1 MSYTLKQSLRH
12 LSITGLMCAGL
23 LANVAAADTGTW
35 PKEQPIRLIVPFAPG
50 GATDTM
56 GRLIANELSNHLKQ
70 SVVVENRSGGGGN
83 IGSNLVAKAGPDGY
97 TLLFGAAGNITIN
110 PSLFDN
116 MPYSAERDLSPV
128 ALVSQSMNVLVV
140 PASLPVNSVSE
151 FVDYAK
157 KNADTLNHG
166 SSGNGGT
173 SHLAGEL
180 FNTMAGMKITHV
192 PYQGSGPAM
201 IDLLAG
207 RVHVMFDN
215 LPSALPHI
223 HSGKL
228 KALGVTGLT
237 RSDELPDV
245 PTIDETGLKG
255 FEATTWFGIFAPTG
269 TPEAIQERLNSL
281 VNTIMQEPKNQ
292 EKLKSMAAYVKP
304 TSREEFAELIKRD
317 TEKWARVIKIA
328 GISLE

>member
-1 MSYTLKQSLRH
+1 MSSTITQCIRSLG
-12 LSITGLMCAGL
+12 ITALVFAGL
-23 LANVAAADTGTW
+23 HAGSATADTIGW
-35 PKEQPIRLIVPFAPG
+35 PQEQPIRLIVPFAPG
-50 GATDTM
+50 GATDSM
-56 GRLIANELSNHLKQ
+56 GRLIANELSNRLKQ
-70 SVVVENRSGGGGN
+70 SVVVENRPGGGGN
-83 IGSNLVAKAGPDGY
+83 IGSNLVAKAKPDGY

-116 MPYSAERDLSPV
+116 MPYSPERDLSPV

-201 IDLLAG
+201 VDLLAG

-215 LPSALPHI
+215 LPSALPHV

-228 KALGVTGLT
+228 KALGVTGSN
-237 RSDELPDV
+237 RSEELPDV
-245 PTIDETGLKG
+245 PTIAETGLEG

-281 VNTIMQEPKNQ
+281 VNTIMQEPANQ
-292 EKLKSMAAYVKP
+292 EKLKSMAAYVQP
-304 TSREEFAELIKRD
+304 TSREEFSDLIKRD
-317 TEKWARVIKIA
+317 TEKWADVIKTA